1 MHEYFSESAF
11 GSQSD
16 SKIEFRNLWKDPN
29 TKRNTIYRHQQIKR
43 SKSSRFNK
51 YSLKTIVIPI

>member
-1 MHEYFSESAF
+1 MHEYFSEAAF

-16 SKIEFRNLWKDPN
+16 SKIEFRNLWKDPEYQKKHN
-29 TKRNTIYRHQQIKR
+29 LSSSTNKE
-43 SKSSRFNK
+43 KSSRFNK